1 MSFIDK
7 FLDLTAPLPRAIVRF
22 LKLYRVAEER
32 SKDINTKLKTN
43 RENYLQKL
51 KEKENNNDLISLKN
65 TIDNLYKENLTL
77 SDYKQEIL
85 KELQYDFEY
94 SFLHKIEPIIE
105 EGKKECQEQLMS
117 TNLNG
122 TFGTSSF
129 NKIVNDDL
137 KSISDLNDKK
147 KKNEGKFIGIKK
159 IRPKSRKKAL
169 GSEYIDEVSMPEG
182 ENEVYC
188 KCKKPSFGNMI
199 ECDKCGEW
207 FHYGCVKIDEN
218 NVPKEWNC
226 EDCEKKLKKQ
236 EKPKKK
242 KKNHN

>member
-7 FLDLTAPLPRAIVRF
+7 FLDVTAPLPREIVRF
-22 LKLYRVAEER
+22 LKLYREVEER

-51 KEKENNNDLISLKN
+51 KEKEKENINDLITLKN

-77 SDYKQEIL
+77 SDYKQAIL
-85 KELQYDFEY
+85 KELQYNFEF
-94 SFLHKIEPIIE
+94 SFLNKIAPIIE

-122 TFGTSSF
+122 TSSF
-129 NKIVNDDL
+129 NKITNDDL

-147 KKNEGKFIGIKK
+147 KKNDAKFLGIKK
-159 IRPKSRKKAL
+159 NRLKNRKKA
-169 GSEYIDEVSMPEG
+169 GSEIKDDPSIPEG

-226 EDCEKKLKKQ
+226 EECEKKIKKS

-242 KKNHN
+242 KKTTHN